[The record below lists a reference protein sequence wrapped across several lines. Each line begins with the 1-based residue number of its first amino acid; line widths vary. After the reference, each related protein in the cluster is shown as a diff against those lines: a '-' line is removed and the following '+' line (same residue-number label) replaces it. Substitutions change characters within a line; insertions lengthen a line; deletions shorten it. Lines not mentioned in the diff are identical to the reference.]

1 MSRRSR
7 AREVALQ
14 ALHQLEFNE
23 PVDAAAG
30 AQRRLGFLRGR
41 LRSPALVEF
50 AESLVAGV
58 RSHLAALD
66 TTLDA
71 LSSNW
76 RVSRMAA
83 TDRTVLRLAAYELLH
98 TDTPGPVVVDEAIEL
113 ARRYGSAASPRFVA
127 GLLGGMLAERSP
139 PSRPAQES

>member
-14 ALHQLEFNE
+14 TLHQLEFNE

-30 AQRRLGFLRGR
+30 ERRRLGFLRGR
-41 LRSPALVEF
+41 LRSPALVDF

-58 RSHLAALD
+58 RGHIAALD

-83 TDRTVLRLAAYELLH
+83 TLRM
-98 TDTPGPVVVDEAIEL
+98 
-113 ARRYGSAASPRFVA
+113 ARRSMPAASSTASCPTR
-127 GLLGGMLAERSP
+127 
-139 PSRPAQES
+139 